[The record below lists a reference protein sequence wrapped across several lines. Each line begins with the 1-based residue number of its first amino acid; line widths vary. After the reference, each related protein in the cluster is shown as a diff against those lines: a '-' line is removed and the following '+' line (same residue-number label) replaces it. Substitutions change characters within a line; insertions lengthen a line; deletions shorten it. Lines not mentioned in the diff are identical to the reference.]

1 MSACSNLSTA
11 KSWVIFADQNKLNKL
26 TMIFWGACCNKS
38 ALEHRL
44 ATKSARIANN
54 SQFRRHME
62 LAVHWI
68 RIPMISIPGCLVYC
82 RLSFPSDFTISLSC
96 EWSCDTFNAF
106 RLQHQ
111 ECGFCVYILI
121 NCFRYKMRRWKMCGD
136 LLYFSQCCVFFH
148 IRFRSVRTLENVSML
163 RIDGWMALAMIWLRI
178 LESESIFKG
187 RNSSWWMRC
196 FQGQF
201 HSINLKSRVW

>member
-1 MSACSNLSTA
+1 MCRNNLSTSAIRNGKRKLFRLTHMSACSNLSTA

-96 EWSCDTFNAF
+96 EMKW
-106 RLQHQ
+106 
-111 ECGFCVYILI
+111 VIL
-121 NCFRYKMRRWKMCGD
+121 W
-136 LLYFSQCCVFFH
+136 YF
-148 IRFRSVRTLENVSML
+148 
-163 RIDGWMALAMIWLRI
+163 
-178 LESESIFKG
+178 
-187 RNSSWWMRC
+187 
-196 FQGQF
+196 
-201 HSINLKSRVW
+201 